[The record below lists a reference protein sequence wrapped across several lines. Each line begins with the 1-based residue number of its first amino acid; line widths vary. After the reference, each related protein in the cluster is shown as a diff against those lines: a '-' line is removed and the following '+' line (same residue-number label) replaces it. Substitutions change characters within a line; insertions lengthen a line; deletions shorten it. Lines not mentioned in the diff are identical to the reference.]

1 MAASNATGL
10 VGLVS
15 KRLGWYVNH
24 DDVLVRFLSLWIVV
38 ASVFTAAWILSYLFF
53 PQGLLRGGNPGVSTG
68 YTGSITGR
76 SSGCSGGTSA
86 SP

>member
-15 KRLGWYVNH
+15 KRIGRYVNH
-24 DDVLVRFLSLWIVV
+24 DDVLVRFVSLWVVV
-38 ASVFTAAWILSYLFF
+38 ASVFTAAWVLSYLFL
-53 PQGLLRGGNPGVSTG
+53 PRGCYGAGTRAQPRGTRGVS
-68 YTGSITGR
+68 R
-76 SSGCSGGTSA
+76 ESSCGCSGGTSG